1 MASGSHLPG
10 SRQEGACLVTLK
22 HYFLV
27 AKVTIIRYFIG
38 MKRTA
43 SVARKSHAPDVY
55 QIVTD
60 RITAQLEA
68 GVVPWRKSW
77 TTTGVPRNLA
87 SGKAYRGIN
96 VWLLFSTGFTSPYW
110 LTYRQALERGGNVR
124 KGEKGT
130 LVVFWK
136 LFQRKGDGSQPTTIP
151 PGQEAGRMLPLLRYY
166 TVFNVEQCDGLT
178 DVPTPEAKT
187 HEHEPIAEAEAIW
200 QAWTDKPGVIHQGN
214 AAVYRRGTDAITM
227 PPRPQFETP
236 EDYYSTLFHEG
247 THATGHPS
255 RLARGTLLESS
266 QFGSA
271 TYSKEE
277 LVAELGSAYLCA
289 MCGIFDRTADNSAAY
304 LASWLKALKE
314 DKTLIVHAAANA
326 QKSADY
332 ILRDYQPADDEADA
346 DDQDEEAA

>member
-1 MASGSHLPG
+1 MIF
-10 SRQEGACLVTLK
+10 
-22 HYFLV
+22 HYFL
-27 AKVTIIRYFIG
+27 G

-43 SVARKSHAPDVY
+43 SAASKSHAPDVY

-77 TTTGVPRNLA
+77 TTTGAPRNLA

-136 LFQRKGDGSQPTTIP
+136 LFQRKGDGSQPTTAATS
-151 PGQEAGRMLPLLRYY
+151 QEAGRMLPLLRYY

-178 DVPTPEAKT
+178 DVPKPEAKT
-187 HEHEPIAEAEAIW
+187 HEHEPLAEAEALW
-200 QAWTDKPGVIHQGN
+200 NAWTDKPAVTHQGN
-214 AAVYRRGTDAITM
+214 AAVYRRETDAITM
-227 PPRPQFETP
+227 PPRPQFQSA

-247 THATGHPS
+247 THATGHSARLS
-255 RLARGTLLESS
+255 RATLLESAR
-266 QFGSA
+266 FGSQ

-277 LVAELGSAYLCA
+277 LVAELGSAYLCGT
-289 MCGIFDRTADNSAAY
+289 CGIVDRTVENSAAY
-304 LASWLKALKE
+304 LQSWLQAFRA

-326 QKSADY
+326 QKAADY
-332 ILRDYQPADDEADA
+332 ILRDYQPAADEDEAD
-346 DDQDEEAA
+346 DEEAA